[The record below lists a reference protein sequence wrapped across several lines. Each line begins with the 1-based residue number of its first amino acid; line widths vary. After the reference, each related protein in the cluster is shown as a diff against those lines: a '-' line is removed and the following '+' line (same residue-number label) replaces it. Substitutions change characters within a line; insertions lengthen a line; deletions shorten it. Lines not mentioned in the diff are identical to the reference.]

1 MVVTGESYV
10 WKFDNAFCGGSKV
23 PERAFG
29 PEAMNATFDELTTPP
44 PLQPPQIQSNVG
56 FCQQVL
62 FYLVPPLANIN
73 ANYQRGDFLVC
84 SLMFL
89 PHFSSVII
97 SNMDT
102 GIRYFICQI
111 QPLFIHFCFQT
122 SFSQNL
128 IFYIVK
134 YLSSIE
140 NLEMA

>member
-1 MVVTGESYV
+1 
-10 WKFDNAFCGGSKV
+10 
-23 PERAFG
+23 
-29 PEAMNATFDELTTPP
+29 MNPTCENLTTLFVAEVKSLSV
-44 PLQPPQIQSNVG
+44 PLVPRQWMLPWWAYHYTTTFTKPPQIQSNVG

-134 YLSSIE
+134 YFSSIE

>member
-1 MVVTGESYV
+1 
-10 WKFDNAFCGGSKV
+10 
-23 PERAFG
+23 
-29 PEAMNATFDELTTPP
+29 MNATFDELTTIPP

-89 PHFSSVII
+89 PHFSRVRVII

-102 GIRYFICQI
+102 G
-111 QPLFIHFCFQT
+111 
-122 SFSQNL
+122 
-128 IFYIVK
+128 K
-134 YLSSIE
+134 
-140 NLEMA
+140 